1 MISWSTWTRRMT
13 RIEILSSLRF
23 LTLIPSIGG
32 ALLYN
37 GLRRIQNLQ
46 SKVPGEPFGIRF
58 FYATLAPDSQVTFGT
73 PPLLVCFVLCLRL
86 QVKLLSHFCRLV
98 VALPCTERPL
108 FAEAAMSAHLSHDDL
123 FGRNRRHQ
131 PPFNSTQHFFSC
143 ERLDLKR
150 VLRHR
155 RAPGRARLGEMDLR
169 HIKAQDH

>member
-1 MISWSTWTRRMT
+1 MISWSTWIRRMC

-37 GLRRIQNLQ
+37 GFCQKRSLQ

-73 PPLLVCFVLCLRL
+73 PPLLVCLVLCLRL

-108 FAEAAMSAHLSHDDL
+108 FAEAAMCAHLSHDYC
-123 FGRNRRHQ
+123 FGRSRRHQ
-131 PPFNSTQHFFSC
+131 PPFNSTQHVFSC
-143 ERLDLKR
+143 ERLVLKL

-155 RAPGRARLGEMDLR
+155 RTPGRARLGENDRR